1 MSTAR
6 IGYAELHCLSH
17 FSFGRGASSAR
28 ELFERAR
35 RNGYA
40 ALAITDECTLAG
52 IVRALEASRETG
64 VKLIVG
70 TEVVLQDGLK
80 LVLLAEDRD
89 GYTALCKLITQGRR
103 RAEKASTHCTARIS
117 PMACRARW
125 RCGFP
130 APRPMPRRA
139 SGCVRGS
146 PIGCGSPWSCTAAP
160 TTTRGWRRCSRWEQG
175 WICRWP
181 PPATS
186 TCMRATAA
194 SCRTR

>member
-80 LVLLAEDRD
+80 LVLLA
-89 GYTALCKLITQGRR
+89 
-103 RAEKASTHCTARIS
+103 
-117 PMACRARW
+117 
-125 RCGFP
+125 
-130 APRPMPRRA
+130 
-139 SGCVRGS
+139 
-146 PIGCGSPWSCTAAP
+146 
-160 TTTRGWRRCSRWEQG
+160 
-175 WICRWP
+175 
-181 PPATS
+181 
-186 TCMRATAA
+186 
-194 SCRTR
+194 